1 MQVKIL
7 PSVEIT
13 KTVIMII
20 LCVGF
25 ISYFYVTG
33 ATLNGCNQTDLS
45 KPKITWNTICELQNR
60 ITSLNDMTSIEK
72 SLLGSD
78 NVLQNQFHIIQV
90 LLISYL
96 FLVKLVT
103 AKQMKL
109 NS

>member
-1 MQVKIL
+1 M

-13 KTVIMII
+13 KTIVMII

-25 ISYFYVTG
+25 ISYFSIIG
-33 ATLNGCNQTDLS
+33 AALNGCNQTDLS
-45 KPKITWNTICELQNR
+45 KPKITWNPICELQNQ
-60 ITSLNDMTSIEK
+60 ITSLNDMASIEK

-78 NVLQNQFHIIQV
+78 NVLQQQFHIIQV

-103 AKQMKL
+103 AKHMKL

>member
-1 MQVKIL
+1 M
-7 PSVEIT
+7 EIT
-13 KTVIMII
+13 KTIVMII
-20 LCVGF
+20 LCIGF

-33 ATLNGCNQTDLS
+33 AALSGCNQTDLS
-45 KPKITWNTICELQNR
+45 KPKITRNPICEIQNR
-60 ITSLNDMTSIEK
+60 ITSLNDMISIEK

-78 NVLQNQFHIIQV
+78 NVLQNQFHIIQI

>member
-1 MQVKIL
+1 M
-7 PSVEIT
+7 EIT
-13 KTVIMII
+13 KTIVMII
-20 LCVGF
+20 LCIGF
-25 ISYFYVTG
+25 ISYFSITG
-33 ATLNGCNQTDLS
+33 AALNGCNQTDLS
-45 KPKITWNTICELQNR
+45 KPKIIRNPICEIQNR
-60 ITSLNDMTSIEK
+60 ITSLNDMISIEK

-78 NVLQNQFHIIQV
+78 NVLQNQFHIIQI